1 MHEGTCTI
9 LQRAL
14 ASYYGVPRTNLL
26 GGCVIPFRPFPPVLR
41 VPRQMRVARILLVL
55 TGAAA
60 WRLPVPGRQRT
71 IDHRRSR
78 PRMGAD
84 WRPETVDP
92 LGKAMGEAF
101 GVSQFERTQELWLD
115 LRTSENTFAQM

>member
-1 MHEGTCTI
+1 M
-9 LQRAL
+9 RARARFYTESL
-14 ASYYGVPRTNLL
+14 TSHYGIHVPDMYHIFGKVRS
-26 GGCVIPFRPFPPVLR
+26 FPPVL
-41 VPRQMRVARILLVL
+41 QGAEAMRGAWLLLVL

>member
-1 MHEGTCTI
+1 
-9 LQRAL
+9 
-14 ASYYGVPRTNLL
+14 
-26 GGCVIPFRPFPPVLR
+26 
-41 VPRQMRVARILLVL
+41 MRVARLLLVL

>member
-1 MHEGTCTI
+1 MRGVD
-9 LQRAL
+9 
-14 ASYYGVPRTNLL
+14 ASLSVAGSGAAP
-26 GGCVIPFRPFPPVLR
+26 
-41 VPRQMRVARILLVL
+41 MRVLVL

>member
-1 MHEGTCTI
+1 VHDST
-9 LQRAL
+9 QRAL
-14 ASYYGVPRTNLL
+14 TSYYGYLYHVLSYEYVRSSP
-26 GGCVIPFRPFPPVLR
+26 PPVL
-41 VPRQMRVARILLVL
+41 QGAEAMRVARLLLVL
-55 TGAAA
+55 AGAAA

-101 GVSQFERTQELWLD
+101 GVSQFERKQELWLD